1 MERLP
6 FMALVLLAGSVFPI
20 QALINARLG
29 QSVGGPIWAA
39 FFSFLVGTLALF
51 AIAWLVAGPPR
62 LGAVGALPPWIWS
75 GGLIGAL
82 LVYAMAFSAPVLGAG
97 VLLALI
103 IGAQLVGS
111 LTLDR
116 FGILQEV
123 RPIGPWQIAGAVLL
137 ITAVAMIVFG
147 PRR

>member
-6 FMALVLLAGSVFPI
+6 FILLVLVAGSIFPV

-29 QSVGGPIWAA
+29 QSVGGPVWAA
-39 FFSFLVGTLALF
+39 FFSFLVGTVALF
-51 AIAWLVAGPPR
+51 VIAYAVAGPPK
-62 LGAVGALPPWIWS
+62 LGGAAALPLWVWL
-75 GGLIGAL
+75 GGFIGAL

-116 FGILQEV
+116 FGILQPV
-123 RPIGPWQIAGAVLL
+123 RPIGPWQAVGALLL
-137 ITAVAMIVFG
+137 IVAVAMIVFG

>member
-1 MERLP
+1 MDRLP
-6 FMALVLLAGSVFPI
+6 FILLVLTAGAIFPI
-20 QALINARLG
+20 QALINARLA

-39 FFSFLVGTLALF
+39 FFSFLTGTVALF
-51 AIAWLVAGPPR
+51 VVAWLVSGPPR
-62 LGAVGALPPWIWS
+62 LATVGSLPVWIWS

-116 FGILQEV
+116 FGILQPV
-123 RPIGPWQIAGAVLL
+123 RPIGPWQAIGAVLL
-137 ITAVAMIVFG
+137 VASVAMIVFG

>member
-6 FMALVLLAGSVFPI
+6 FILLALLAGVIFPI

-39 FFSFLVGTLALF
+39 FFSFLVGTVLLLV
-51 AIAWLVAGPPR
+51 IAWSVSGPPR
-62 LGAVGALPPWIWS
+62 LGEVTSLPLWIWA

-82 LVYAMAFSAPVLGAG
+82 LVYTMAFSAPVLGAG

-111 LTLDR
+111 LALDR
-116 FGILQEV
+116 FGILQPV
-123 RPIGPWQIAGAVLL
+123 RPIGPWQLAGSILL
-137 ITAVAMIVFG
+137 VAAVAMIVFG

>member
-1 MERLP
+1 MDRLP
-6 FMALVLLAGSVFPI
+6 FILLVLVAGAIFPV

-29 QSVGGPIWAA
+29 QTVGGPIWAA
-39 FFSFLVGTLALF
+39 FFSFLVGTIVLF
-51 AIAWLVAGPPR
+51 VMAYAIS
-62 LGAVGALPPWIWS
+62 GAPKIGEIAQLPPWIWA
-75 GGLIGAL
+75 GGFIGAL

-116 FGILQEV
+116 FGILQPI
-123 RPIGPWQIAGAVLL
+123 RPIGAWQVAGAVLL
-137 ITAVAMIVFG
+137 IVAVAMIVFG

>member
-6 FMALVLLAGSVFPI
+6 FILLVLFAGAIFPV

-39 FFSFLVGTLALF
+39 FFSFLVGTVVLF
-51 AIAWLVAGPPR
+51 VMAYSISGAPK
-62 LGAVGALPPWIWS
+62 LGEVTQLPWWIWA
-75 GGLIGAL
+75 GGFIGAL

-103 IGAQLVGS
+103 IGAQLIGS

-116 FGILQEV
+116 FGILQPV
-123 RPIGPWQIAGAVLL
+123 RPIGAWQIAGSLLL
-137 ITAVAMIVFG
+137 IAAVAMIVFG

>member
-6 FMALVLLAGSVFPI
+6 FILLVLVAGAIFPV

-29 QSVGGPIWAA
+29 QTVGGPIWAA
-39 FFSFLVGTLALF
+39 FFSFLVGTVALF
-51 AIAWLVAGPPR
+51 VIAFAVTGPPK
-62 LGAVGALPPWIWS
+62 LDGATALPLWVWL
-75 GGLIGAL
+75 GGFIGAL

-116 FGILQEV
+116 FGILQPV
-123 RPIGPWQIAGAVLL
+123 RPIGPWQIAGAIMLVA
-137 ITAVAMIVFG
+137 AVAMIVFG

>member
-6 FMALVLLAGSVFPI
+6 FILLVLAAGAIFPV

-39 FFSFLVGTLALF
+39 FFSFLVGTIALLV
-51 AIAWLVAGPPR
+51 IAWAVSGPPR
-62 LGAVGALPPWIWS
+62 LGGAATLPPWVWT

-82 LVYAMAFSAPVLGAG
+82 LVYAMVFSVPVLGAG
-97 VLLALI
+97 ALMALI
-103 IGAQLVGS
+103 IGAQLAGS

-116 FGILQEV
+116 FGILQPV
-123 RPIGPWQIAGAVLL
+123 RPIGPWQIAGAVML
-137 ITAVAMIVFG
+137 IGAVTMIVFG

>member
-6 FMALVLLAGSVFPI
+6 FMLLVVVAGAIFPV

-39 FFSFLVGTLALF
+39 FFSFLVGTIVLLV
-51 AIAWLVAGPPR
+51 IAWAVSGPPR
-62 LGAVGALPPWIWS
+62 LSEVAALPPWVWA
-75 GGLIGAL
+75 GGFIGAL
-82 LVYAMAFSAPVLGAG
+82 LVYAMAFTAPVLGAG

-116 FGILQEV
+116 FGILQPV
-123 RPIGPWQIAGAVLL
+123 RPIGPWQILGAIMLML
-137 ITAVAMIVFG
+137 AVAMIVFG